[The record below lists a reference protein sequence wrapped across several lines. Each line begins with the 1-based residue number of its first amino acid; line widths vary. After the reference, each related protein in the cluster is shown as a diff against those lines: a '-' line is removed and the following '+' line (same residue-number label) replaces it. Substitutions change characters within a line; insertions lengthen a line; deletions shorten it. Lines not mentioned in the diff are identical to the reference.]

1 MRYSLLSVTGKDNQL
16 FEIALL
22 LVAPVTLT
30 GAFGVPAVPLTVA
43 VGEAPVADPIGGP
56 ATPLDRLHG
65 VALLDQLD
73 SLPRG
78 DVRLFLD
85 THPQALEELISSPP
99 RASEVAAWWAGAPT
113 SGRSILR
120 SVAPELIGNLEG
132 VPYTARDIANR
143 EVLDAARQQLD
154 ARLAGMLGRAER
166 GELETRNH
174 MLDQIEKALRG
185 QGRRLVSIDVTGDGR
200 AVIAIGD
207 LTRADYVSYLV
218 PGMFFG
224 VDAQIEAWTETA
236 QTLVDDQERW
246 LRELDPGSDATVAAV
261 AWIGYRTPSLVNVAS
276 MELAREGQ
284 QSFTASLQG
293 LRAARG
299 DDQPYLAV
307 LAHSYGSTA
316 ALLSLAE
323 DDVHVDALAVVGSPG
338 SPARSVDELHVGSV
352 WVGAADWDPIP
363 ASGVFGSQPASRN
376 YGAHLFSV
384 AAGSDPLSGAQL
396 GGAFTHNDYFAPGSM
411 SLRNMAL
418 IALGEGEWVVA
429 PDHSRGDFARA
440 FTHIR

>member
-1 MRYSLLSVTGKDNQL
+1 MPCSLLRVTGKGNQL

-30 GAFGVPAVPLTVA
+30 GVFGAPAAPLTVA
-43 VGEAPVADPIGGP
+43 VAEANDPIGGP
-56 ATPLDRLHG
+56 STPIDRLHG
-65 VALLDQLD
+65 IALLDRLD

-78 DVRLFLD
+78 DVSAFLGA
-85 THPQALEELISSPP
+85 HPQALAELVSSPP
-99 RASEVAAWWAGAPT
+99 RAVDVAAWWEGAST
-113 SGRSILR
+113 SGRGVLR

-132 VPYTARDIANR
+132 LPYTARDLANR
-143 EVLDAARQQLD
+143 RVLDDAREQLD
-154 ARLAGMLGRAER
+154 ERLDGFVGRAER
-166 GELETRNH
+166 DELENRAH
-174 MLDQIEKALRG
+174 MLEQVEKALVG
-185 QGRRLVSIDVTGDGR
+185 GDRRLVSLDVTGDGR

-207 LTRADYVSYLV
+207 LATADYVSYLV

-224 VDAQIEAWTETA
+224 VDAQIEAWTATA

-246 LRELDPGSDATVAAV
+246 LRTLHPESDATVAAV
-261 AWIGYRTPSLVNVAS
+261 AWIGYTTPSLVNVAS
-276 MELAREGQ
+276 MELAREGRD
-284 QSFTASLQG
+284 SLTASLQG

-299 DDQPYLAV
+299 DDQPHLAV

-323 DDVHVDALAVVGSPG
+323 DDVSVDALAVVGSPG
-338 SPARSVDELHVGSV
+338 SPARSADELHVGSV

-363 ASGVFGSQPASRN
+363 ASGVFGSQPASRS
-376 YGAHLFSV
+376 YGAQLFSV
-384 AAGSDPLSGAQL
+384 AAGADPVSGAVL
-396 GGAFTHNDYFAPGSM
+396 AGAHAHNDYFAPGSM
-411 SLRNMAL
+411 SLRNMTL
-418 IALGEGEWVVA
+418 IALGEGEWVVG